1 MYLAPLNYDKYFKKV
16 FSDTRI
22 AKRFLEDFFEVTI
35 QEISLM
41 TVQHKV
47 TDDAAA
53 VEFDFRCKIDDQFVI
68 IDMQQ
73 WFKPDVVHRFYTY
86 HCLNTALQ
94 LENLP
99 LKSILVKDGNKERKV
114 KDYSQILP
122 VITFVWLADD
132 TLGNQDDY
140 ISYAMT
146 PEIVVEF
153 LNNNLL
159 WQNQDIT
166 ELLRQRELALK
177 QLQKTT
183 KQLDFLQKNKLIYAF
198 QKNIVAN
205 SKKENS
211 KYHKYLAW
219 FELAEKTKNRLND
232 KSDFLKYAE
241 DDIFAEIIRRISK
254 DTLSQE
260 DFTYIDD
267 QEQFNERLKLWEE
280 PIYQD
285 GLREGVKE
293 GLNQAEKIIEE
304 AKARENEAKA
314 REEIERK
321 EKEEAQTRENE
332 AKAKLLKAAKKMK
345 DNGIATSE
353 ISDITGLSIDE
364 IDKL

>member
-22 AKRFLEDFFEVTI
+22 AKRFLEDFFDVTI
-35 QEISLM
+35 QEITLM

-53 VEFDFRCKIDDQFVI
+53 VEFDFRCKIDDHFVI

-99 LKSILVKDGNKERKV
+99 LKSILVKEGNKERKV
-114 KDYSQILP
+114 KDYYKILP

-132 TLGNQDDY
+132 TFGNQEDY

-198 QKNIVAN
+198 QKNIVSN

-211 KYHKYLAW
+211 KFHKYLAW
-219 FELAEKTKNRLND
+219 FELAEKTKNKLNE
-232 KSDFLKYAE
+232 KSDFLQYAE

-260 DFTYIDD
+260 DYTYIDD
-267 QEQFNERLKLWEE
+267 QEQFNERLKRWEE

-285 GLREGVKE
+285 GMREGVKE

-304 AKARENEAKA
+304 AKAREEDERKQKKIIKKYYKSQSVESIAKKYGNTV
-314 REEIERK
+314 EEI
-321 EKEEAQTRENE
+321 
-332 AKAKLLKAAKKMK
+332 LK
-345 DNGIATSE
+345 IVE
-353 ISDITGLSIDE
+353 
-364 IDKL
+364 

>member
-22 AKRFLEDFFEVTI
+22 AKRFLEDFFDVTI
-35 QEISLM
+35 QEITLM

-53 VEFDFRCKIDDQFVI
+53 VEFDFRCKIDDHFVI

-99 LKSILVKDGNKERKV
+99 LKSILVKEGNKERKV
-114 KDYSQILP
+114 KDYYKILP

-132 TLGNQDDY
+132 TFGNQEDY

-198 QKNIVAN
+198 QKNIVSN

-211 KYHKYLAW
+211 KFHKYLAW
-219 FELAEKTKNRLND
+219 FELAEKTKNKLNE
-232 KSDFLKYAE
+232 KSDFLQYAE

-260 DFTYIDD
+260 DYTYIDD
-267 QEQFNERLKLWEE
+267 QEQFNERLKRWEE

-285 GLREGVKE
+285 GMREGVKE
-293 GLNQAEKIIEE
+293 GLNQAEKMIEEAKTREEE
-304 AKARENEAKA
+304 AKAREEEAKEQA
-314 REEIERK
+314 EKERN
-321 EKEEAQTRENE
+321 EKEEAKLNLQIV
-332 AKAKLLKAAKKMK
+332 KAYFGSATVESLAKKYDK
-345 DNGIATSE
+345 TIEE
-353 ISDITGLSIDE
+353 IK
-364 IDKL
+364 KLVE